1 MNKYPNFI
9 EYKYLVN
16 VTISKFE
23 RVMKIIINFRI
34 LLMKKLIGLLIFI
47 SLFSSVRSQNDTHVK
62 GIPEKVTVF
71 QSGANLSMS
80 IKVNVKKGTNTIYID
95 SMPASID
102 PNSIRLYA
110 GSSAAVMSTDFTLE
124 KITSEN
130 QTEPNNIISVRD
142 SIKKLNYLSRDL
154 SNQISVLQGE
164 EGIIA
169 SYKLH
174 PETEK
179 GSSIQELTTLANYY
193 NKRINEIR
201 KEILNHQEKQNEYS
215 ILIAKLNKQ
224 ISDYELTKQPVQN
237 YQIVATLSSEIEGS
251 INLELNVFTPSAG
264 WQPNYEIKV
273 NDVESPVKLSYKA
286 LVWQE
291 TSKDWTNVKLFLST
305 RNPNISNNI
314 PVLTPWYLK
323 IIYSSPDLDS
333 PMMPTSSN
341 SVRSSRSKELS
352 MVVDGMESGT
362 IDNKYMTVE
371 YSPTNKYTIKSDKRK
386 QSITLNDVNV
396 PAVYEY
402 YCAPK
407 LDPDAFLIA
416 KVPDWGKLNLLPGEA
431 YIYFENTYIGK
442 TKINPESTLD
452 SLSISLGRDKSIV
465 LKREIIQNMTET
477 KFFSS
482 NVVKQNGFMITVKNN
497 RKSDINITIEDQF
510 PVTTHEKIEVEL
522 LETSGAKID
531 KEKGFLKWLV
541 KIPAGKSIERK
552 FGYKID
558 KPQ

>member
-1 MNKYPNFI
+1 
-9 EYKYLVN
+9 
-16 VTISKFE
+16 
-23 RVMKIIINFRI
+23 
-34 LLMKKLIGLLIFI
+34 MKKLIGLFIFLSI
-47 SLFSSVRSQNDTHVK
+47 FCTARSQNDTHVM
-62 GIPEKVTVF
+62 GIPDKVTVF
-71 QSGANLSMS
+71 QSGANLTMNL
-80 IKVNVKKGTNTIYID
+80 KVNLKKGMNIVLID
-95 SMPASID
+95 SIPANID
-102 PNSIRLYA
+102 QNSIRLYT
-110 GSSAAVMSTDFTLE
+110 GSSATIMSTDFKLE
-124 KITSEN
+124 AVTPEN

-142 SIKKLNYLSRDL
+142 SLKKLNYLSRDL

-169 SYKLH
+169 GYKLH

-215 ILIAKLNKQ
+215 LLIAKLNKLINDYD
-224 ISDYELTKQPVQN
+224 ISKQTSQN
-237 YQIVATLSSEIEGS
+237 YQIIAILSSEIEG
-251 INLELNVFTPSAG
+251 NVKMELNVFTTSAG

-273 NDVESPVKLSYKA
+273 KDVESPATLSYKA
-286 LVWQE
+286 LVWQG
-291 TSKDWTNVKLFLST
+291 TGKDWTDVKLVLST
-305 RNPNISNNI
+305 RNPNMSNNI

-323 IIYSSPDLDS
+323 ILYTSSELDS
-333 PMMPTSSN
+333 PMMPTFSN
-341 SVRSSRSKELS
+341 SVRDARSKELS
-352 MVVDGMESGT
+352 MVVDGMEVGT
-362 IDNKYMTVE
+362 VDNKYMTVE
-371 YSPTNKYTIKSDKRK
+371 FSPTNKYSIKSDNRK
-386 QSITLNDVNV
+386 QSITLNDVDV
-396 PAVYEY
+396 PAIYEY

-416 KVPDWGKLNLLPGEA
+416 KVPDWGKLNLLRGEA

-442 TKINPESTLD
+442 TMINPESTMD

-482 NVVKQNGFMITVKNN
+482 NVVKQNGYMITVKNN

-522 LETSGAKID
+522 LDTSGAIVD

-552 FGYKID
+552 FGYKVD
-558 KPQ
+558 TPQK